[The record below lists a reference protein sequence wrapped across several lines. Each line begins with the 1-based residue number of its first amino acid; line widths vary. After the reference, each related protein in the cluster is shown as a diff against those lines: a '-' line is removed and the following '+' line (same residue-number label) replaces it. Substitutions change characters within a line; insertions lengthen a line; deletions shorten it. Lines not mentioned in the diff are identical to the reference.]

1 MILVSVTHN
10 AYSTFQLS
18 TRNQHTISSMPE
30 QVESSSYKKAR
41 LSNGAESLSGDE
53 KHSSYKPAYKLK
65 FSISGKKLG
74 SLTSVKIS
82 ADGSKLALS
91 SSAGIVW
98 VYNLADCSLLA
109 TLLGHTKGI
118 SAIAFSPNDSNILA
132 SGSDDLSIRL
142 WNVSTQKC
150 LRVLKKHTFHV
161 TTLQFNSKGNVLVSG
176 SADETI
182 VVWDLAQGRSL
193 RTLAAHSDPVSSI
206 SLSPDDSII
215 ASASHD
221 GLMRLFD
228 TETGQCLKTLVYNS
242 TSHGTATAS
251 TSDVVNFPISN
262 VLFSPNGKYVL
273 SSSLD
278 GKIRLWDY
286 MGNRVVKTYLGPDG
300 SSVNKKYNSGSCFV
314 VHTPNPLVVSGSD
327 LHGILL
333 WDLQSKEIVGQLAPG
348 STILDVTTSFEGSLL
363 VSCSL
368 DGVANVYELDKEV
381 KMKPESD

>member
-1 MILVSVTHN
+1 
-10 AYSTFQLS
+10 
-18 TRNQHTISSMPE
+18 MPE
-30 QVESSSYKKAR
+30 QVDSPSYKKAR
-41 LSNGAESLSGDE
+41 LSNDTESRSANEDL
-53 KHSSYKPAYKLK
+53 SSYKPVYKLR

-82 ADGSKLALS
+82 SDGTKLALS
-91 SSAGIVW
+91 SSAGIIW
-98 VYNLADCSLLA
+98 IYNLADCSLLA
-109 TLLGHTKGI
+109 TLLGHSKGI

-132 SGSDDLSIRL
+132 SGSDDLSIRM
-142 WNVSTQKC
+142 WDISTQKC

-286 MGNRVVKTYLGPDG
+286 MGNRVVKTYLGPEG
-300 SSVNKKYNSGSCFV
+300 TAINKTYNSGSCFV
-314 VHTPNPLVVSGSD
+314 INTPNPLVVSGSD
-327 LHGILL
+327 LNGILL
-333 WDLQSKEIVGQLAPG
+333 WDLQSKEIVGQLASG
-348 STILDVTTSFEGSLL
+348 STILDVTTSAGGSLL

-368 DGVANVYELDKEV
+368 DGVANIYELDEELTKR
-381 KMKPESD
+381 PEDEENLP

>member
-1 MILVSVTHN
+1 MTEQPSSPSHKKPKLANHEKLVSPDS
-10 AYSTFQLS
+10 STG
-18 TRNQHTISSMPE
+18 P
-30 QVESSSYKKAR
+30 
-41 LSNGAESLSGDE
+41 
-53 KHSSYKPAYKLK
+53 YKPIYKLK
-65 FSISGKKLG
+65 YTISGQNLG
-74 SLTSVKIS
+74 CLTSVKIS
-82 ADGSKLALS
+82 ADCKKLALS
-91 SSAGIVW
+91 SSNGTVW
-98 VYNLADCSLLA
+98 VYNIADYSLAA
-109 TLLGHTKGI
+109 TLVGHTKGV

-142 WNVSTQKC
+142 WNISTHKC

-161 TTLQFNSKGNVLVSG
+161 TALQFNLKGNVLVSG

-182 VVWDLAQGRSL
+182 VVWDLAQGSSL

-206 SLSPDDSII
+206 SLTPDDTLI

-251 TSDVVNFPISN
+251 TIDVVNFPISN

-300 SSVNKKYNSGSCFV
+300 AAINKTYNSGSCFV
-314 VHTPNPLVVSGSD
+314 TKSISPMVVSGSD
-327 LHGILL
+327 GNGTLL
-333 WDLQSKEIVGQLAPG
+333 WDLQSKKIVSQLDSNA
-348 STILDVTTSFEGSLL
+348 TILDVAIGDEGLIL
-363 VSCSL
+363 VTCSL
-368 DGVANVYELDKEV
+368 AGTANIYALDEDYV
-381 KMKPESD
+381 KTEND

>member
-1 MILVSVTHN
+1 
-10 AYSTFQLS
+10 
-18 TRNQHTISSMPE
+18 MPE
-30 QVESSSYKKAR
+30 PLESPSHKKAR
-41 LSNGAESLSGDE
+41 LSGKNELISENATS
-53 KHSSYKPAYKLK
+53 SSYKPMYKLK

-74 SLTSVKIS
+74 SLTSVKVS
-82 ADGSKLALS
+82 SDGTKLALS
-91 SSAGIVW
+91 SSAGVVW
-98 VYNLADCSLLA
+98 IYNLADCSLSA

-132 SGSDDLSIRL
+132 SGSDDLSIRV
-142 WNVSTQKC
+142 WNISTQKC

-161 TTLQFNSKGNVLVSG
+161 TTLQFNSKGNVLISG

-300 SSVNKKYNSGSCFV
+300 ASVNKKYNSGSCFV
-314 VHTPNPLVVSGSD
+314 IQTPRPLVVSGSD

-333 WDLQSKEIVGQLAPG
+333 WDLQSKEIVGQLASE
-348 STILDVTTSFEGSLL
+348 STILDVTPSAGGLLL

-368 DGVANVYELDKEV
+368 EGVANIYELDRELTKLP
-381 KMKPESD
+381 K